1 MNDFDNKDYKS
12 LNVWKE
18 SRKLVKM
25 VYELT
30 ANFRDSEK
38 FGLTTQMRRCAV
50 SIASN
55 IAEGIGRNS
64 KKETKQFFYVAKGS
78 VYELETQ
85 LYLVEDLKFANPS
98 QVETIL
104 NQLIEVRKL
113 IIGFIKY
120 LEKETIAN

>member
-1 MNDFDNKDYKS
+1 MNDFDNRDYKN

-30 ANFRDSEK
+30 EKFPESEK
-38 FGLTTQMRRCAV
+38 FGLSAQMRRCAV
-50 SIASN
+50 SIPSN

-64 KKETKQFFYVAKGS
+64 KKETKHFFYVAKGS
-78 VYELETQ
+78 VYEMETQ
-85 LYLVEDLKFANPS
+85 LYLAEDLKFVTSS
-98 QVETIL
+98 QIEVVL
-104 NQLIEVRKL
+104 SQLIDVRKL

-120 LEKETIAN
+120 LVKETIDN